1 MLIGT
6 LILCAYFLLSEALV
20 QLLAL
25 QLPSSVLGMILL
37 FFSLCT
43 FPRLQD
49 PLKEVSRFVAKNLA
63 LFFIPAGVGVMN
75 YFGLIAE
82 QGGKLL
88 LILWISTAMTLIGTA
103 WILDKLA
110 GKR

>member
-6 LILCAYFLLSEALV
+6 LILCAYFLVSEALV
-20 QLLAL
+20 QHLAL
-25 QLPSSVLGMILL
+25 PIPSSVLGMLLL
-37 FFSLCT
+37 FFSLCA
-43 FPRLQD
+43 FPRLQA
-49 PLKEVSRFVAKNLA
+49 PLVQVSRFVAKNLA

-82 QGGKLL
+82 QGWRLI
-88 LILWISTAMTLIGTA
+88 LILWISTAITLIGTS

-110 GKR
+110 RKK